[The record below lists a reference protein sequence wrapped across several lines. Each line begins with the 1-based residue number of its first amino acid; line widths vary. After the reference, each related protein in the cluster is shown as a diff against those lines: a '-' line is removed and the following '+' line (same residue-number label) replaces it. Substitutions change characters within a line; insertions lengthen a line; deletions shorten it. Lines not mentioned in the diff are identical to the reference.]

1 MGANDFAEES
11 QSETDVCEYF
21 SLGRGWMTGKCE
33 PSEGAYSMAQ
43 GGILID
49 EGLDDVPVGDLCSSN
64 CVVVELTAKR
74 MFEVVIGKEVLTERK
89 VGD

>member
-21 SLGRGWMTGKCE
+21 SLRGGRMTGKCE

-43 GGILID
+43 GGILIYK
-49 EGLDDVPVGDLCSSN
+49 GLDDAAVRDLCSSD

-74 MFEVVIGKEVLTERK
+74 MLEVVISKDVLTERK